1 MLISLGSN
9 IEPEKNLPL
18 ALKML
23 AEGALILNTASIW
36 QTPAIGSDGPDYLNT
51 AVLME
56 SHLPPDQ
63 LKVQLLSA
71 IEGKLG
77 RTRTSN
83 KNADR
88 TIDLDVLM
96 FDGECRDE
104 ELWGQAHVAVPASE
118 LLPDCTNPQSGE
130 TLANAAK
137 RLSAGSSFIKR
148 TDLMSNDEQRFN
160 SEQT

>member
-1 MLISLGSN
+1 VLISLGSN

-23 AEGALILNTASIW
+23 AEGSLILNTASIW

-56 SHLPPDQ
+56 SHLPLDQ
-63 LKVQLLSA
+63 LKVQLLLA

-77 RTRTSN
+77 RIRTTN

-88 TIDLDVLM
+88 TIDLDILM
-96 FDGECRDE
+96 YDGQCRDE
-104 ELWGQAHVAVPASE
+104 ELWSQAHIAVPASE
-118 LLPDCTNPQSGE
+118 LLPDCTHPQSGE
-130 TLANAAK
+130 TLTHAAQ

-148 TDLMSNDEQRFN
+148 TDLMFIDD
-160 SEQT
+160 

>member
-23 AEGALILNTASIW
+23 AEGSLILNTASIW

-56 SHLPPDQ
+56 SHLPLDQ

-96 FDGECRDE
+96 YDGECRDH
-104 ELWGQAHVAVPASE
+104 ELWSQAHVAVPASE

-148 TDLMSNDEQRFN
+148 TDLMSNDE
-160 SEQT
+160 